1 MIYSKRCSIAKV
13 VLQEKMGDTYS
24 QIFYHVVFAVR
35 NREALIVPQIK
46 NDIYKYMTGI
56 IEKKGQKLFIINGMP
71 DHVHLL
77 LNCKPNMN
85 LSELVKEIKEHS
97 TKFINDKGILRTKFY
112 WQAGFGAFAVSKRDV
127 PMIINYI
134 KNQEEH
140 HRKSSFKEE
149 YISVLKEQEVNY
161 KEEYLFDFF

>member
-1 MIYSKRCSIAKV
+1 
-13 VLQEKMGDTYS
+13 MGDTYS

-46 NDIYKYMTGI
+46 SDLYRYISGI

-85 LSELVKEIKEHS
+85 LSDLVKEIKEHPQNS
-97 TKFINDKGILRTKFY
+97 SMKREFFDINSIGRQVLERLLF
-112 WQAGFGAFAVSKRDV
+112 Q
-127 PMIINYI
+127 
-134 KNQEEH
+134 
-140 HRKSSFKEE
+140 KEMF
-149 YISVLKEQEVNY
+149 L
-161 KEEYLFDFF
+161 